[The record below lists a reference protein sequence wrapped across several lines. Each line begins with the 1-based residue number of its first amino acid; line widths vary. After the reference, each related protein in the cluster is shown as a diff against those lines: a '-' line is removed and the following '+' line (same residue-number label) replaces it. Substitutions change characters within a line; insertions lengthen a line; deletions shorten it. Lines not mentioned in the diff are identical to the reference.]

1 MAKKKMT
8 KEYYEEHKK
17 EIERKVI
24 NGKPYLECIIF
35 IPLAIGIIIGIIK
48 ELFL

>member
-1 MAKKKMT
+1 MTKKKIT
-8 KEYYEEHKK
+8 KEYYEEHRK

-35 IPLAIGIIIGIIK
+35 IPLAIGIIIGVIK
-48 ELFL
+48 ELIL